1 MLKVSL
7 VIAVLISQQNE
18 SRIRERMEAACTG
31 SCHGPSLIAQQRLDR
46 AGWTREVEKMI
57 AWGAEVPA
65 AEKESLINYLSSL
78 FTPSR
83 PRPNSSK
90 ALPAGRGKDVF
101 QVSCMGC
108 HDDKPMR
115 GLKRDRAAWT
125 REVEKMINWGA
136 HVPSNRKDDL
146 IEYLTTHW

>member
-1 MLKVSL
+1 MLKVS
-7 VIAVLISQQNE
+7 
-18 SRIRERMEAACTG
+18 
-31 SCHGPSLIAQQRLDR
+31 
-46 AGWTREVEKMI
+46 
-57 AWGAEVPA
+57 
-65 AEKESLINYLSSL
+65 LSSL

-83 PRPNSSK
+83 PLPNSSK
-90 ALPAGRGKDVF
+90 ALPAGKGKDVF

-115 GLKRDRAAWT
+115 GLRRDRPAWT

-146 IEYLTTHW
+146 IEYLITHW